1 MARGVFM
8 AIGKAEKRGNLVFV
22 RDDEGQLRFVRIG
35 DVHAQS
41 GRAVSIERAGRI
53 TTFDETG
60 REIEQARW
68 VDETMADAPA
78 PLLRAAGAR

>member
-1 MARGVFM
+1 M

-35 DVHAQS
+35 DVRAQT

-53 TTFDETG
+53 TTFDDTG
-60 REIEQARW
+60 REIEPARW
-68 VDETMADAPA
+68 VDEVVVEPQ
-78 PLLRAAGAR
+78 PLLRRAGAR

>member
-1 MARGVFM
+1 M

-68 VDETMADAPA
+68 LDDTMADAPA